1 MFGHAVL
8 FVFSSLGSFLIL
20 KCFADFRVSFFGC
33 FLFCFVLFVC
43 LLFFFFWGGGVGG
56 GNSTSLIVFT
66 VIFINC
72 NTPFL
77 FQENLT

>member
-33 FLFCFVLFVC
+33 FLFCLFVC
-43 LLFFFFWGGGVGG
+43 FFFGGGGVGG

-72 NTPFL
+72 STPFL

>member
-33 FLFCFVLFVC
+33 FLFCFVCLFA
-43 LLFFFFWGGGVGG
+43 FFFFFFFFGGGGG
-56 GNSTSLIVFT
+56 LGAVT
-66 VIFINC
+66 V
-72 NTPFL
+72 L
-77 FQENLT
+77 L

>member
-43 LLFFFFWGGGVGG
+43 LLFFFFGGGGLGAV
-56 GNSTSLIVFT
+56 T
-66 VIFINC
+66 V
-72 NTPFL
+72 L
-77 FQENLT
+77 L

>member
-43 LLFFFFWGGGVGG
+43 LLFFFFWGGGLGAV
-56 GNSTSLIVFT
+56 T
-66 VIFINC
+66 V
-72 NTPFL
+72 L
-77 FQENLT
+77 L